1 MRKTLLTLLLTAC
14 CLTASSASNN
24 LLPTWFGQE
33 DASTRIGIAPP
44 TANEAQGRTIA
55 LINATLNYLRTQQEG
70 KMAGTTE
77 NSLSNKQRGDEAE
90 SQEKLQSKT
99 LILYEHFDCVVLDEF
114 RNSRGEV
121 FVRCRFDKNDLSNN
135 QLSIEQKWMSHDDG
149 KEANQLLIAK
159 IKLML
164 KGRLYQCAFQCEM
177 KDRQQPSISCAT
189 NEGKVSLPQNLS
201 YGRWTANPM
210 SGYSSL
216 PFTANEMSQSL
227 GALQLST
234 YCLLPFIPKRITASG
249 INFAQIA
256 DNDNN
261 DSKVLSYDS
270 TTKTKFNSLS
280 DSVCTPYDIRFG
292 SISKRG
298 LHLEIQHANFE
309 DKESSYEI
317 PCVAHAGVFG
327 KDDASTGLQRLLRT
341 LNFYN
346 LGLMFAWEK
355 KSAEI
360 QLQATSE
367 KKLEEDKL
375 ANDDELT
382 KLLSN
387 TYSSIG
393 TDIGVRW
400 DFSNVPSEKALRAED
415 KKALKSGQAFPR
427 HGFWVSI
434 R

>member
-1 MRKTLLTLLLTAC
+1 MKRTILTLLLSAC
-14 CLTASSASNN
+14 YLTLSAASDT

-44 TANEAQGRTIA
+44 TANEAQARSIA

-70 KMAGTTE
+70 EITGTTE
-77 NSLSNKQRGDEAE
+77 NLLSNMQRGDEAE
-90 SQEKLQSKT
+90 SLGKLQSKT
-99 LILYEHFDCVVLDEF
+99 LVFYEHFDCVVLDEF
-114 RNSRGEV
+114 RNIRGEL
-121 FVRCRFDKNDLSNN
+121 FVRCRFNKENHTNN
-135 QLSIEQKWMSHDDG
+135 HLSIEQKWMSFDDG
-149 KEANQLLIAK
+149 KEANQLLVAK
-159 IKLML
+159 IKMML

-177 KDRQQPSISCAT
+177 KDRQQPTISCAT

-210 SGYSSL
+210 SCYSSL

-249 INFAQIA
+249 TIFSQIA

-261 DSKVLSYDS
+261 DSKVLSNNS
-270 TTKTKFNSLS
+270 TTKTKFYSLL

-309 DKESSYEI
+309 DKESNYEI
-317 PCVAHAGVFG
+317 PCVAHAGLFE
-327 KDDASTGLQRLLRT
+327 KDDSSTGLQRLLRT

-360 QLQATSE
+360 HSQASSE
-367 KKLEEDKL
+367 KKLEEERL
-375 ANDDELT
+375 SNDDDLT

-400 DFSNVPSEKALRAED
+400 DFSNVPSDKVLRAEE
-415 KKALKSGQAFPR
+415 KKALKGGQAPPR
-427 HGFWVSI
+427 YGIWVKI

>member
-1 MRKTLLTLLLTAC
+1 MKQTIFTLLLSAC
-14 CLTASSASNN
+14 CLTLSAASDT
-24 LLPTWFGQE
+24 LLPAWFGQE

-44 TANEAQGRTIA
+44 TTDEAQARSIA
-55 LINATLNYLRTQQEG
+55 LINATLSYLRSQQEG
-70 KMAGTTE
+70 KITGTTE
-77 NSLSNKQRGDEAE
+77 NLLLNMQRGDEAE
-90 SQEKLQSKT
+90 SLENLQSKT
-99 LILYEHFDCVVLDEF
+99 LVLYEHFDCIILDEF
-114 RNSRGEV
+114 RNSQGEL
-121 FVRCRFDKNDLSNN
+121 FVRCRFNKDDLTNN
-135 QLSIEQKWMSHDDG
+135 QLSIEQKWKSHDDG
-149 KEANQLLIAK
+149 KETNQLLIAN
-159 IKLML
+159 IKMTL

-177 KDRQQPSISCAT
+177 KEGQQPSISCAT

-234 YCLLPFIPKRITASG
+234 YCLLPFIPKRITATGTIFS
-249 INFAQIA
+249 QIA

-261 DSKVLSYDS
+261 DSKVLSNNS

-280 DSVCTPYDIRFG
+280 DSVCIPYDIRFG

-309 DKESSYEI
+309 DKESNYEI
-317 PCVAHAGVFG
+317 PCVAHAGLFE

-360 QLQATSE
+360 QLQATSG
-367 KKLEEDKL
+367 KKLEEEKL
-375 ANDDELT
+375 SNDDELT

-400 DFSNVPSEKALRAED
+400 DFSNVPSDKVLRAEE
-415 KKALKSGQAFPR
+415 KKALKGGQAPPR
-427 HGFWVSI
+427 YGIWVKI